1 MSISN
6 SPSFNGQKTLHFEQN
21 MMFIK
26 KDVLLYLISQTII
39 HDLALSED
47 DIASPQKECYS
58 KNRMMKGMMDE

>member
-6 SPSFNGQKTLHFEQN
+6 SSPFNGQKTRHFEQN

-47 DIASPQKECYS
+47 DIAS
-58 KNRMMKGMMDE
+58 

>member
-1 MSISN
+1 
-6 SPSFNGQKTLHFEQN
+6 

-58 KNRMMKGMMDE
+58 KNRIMKGMMDE